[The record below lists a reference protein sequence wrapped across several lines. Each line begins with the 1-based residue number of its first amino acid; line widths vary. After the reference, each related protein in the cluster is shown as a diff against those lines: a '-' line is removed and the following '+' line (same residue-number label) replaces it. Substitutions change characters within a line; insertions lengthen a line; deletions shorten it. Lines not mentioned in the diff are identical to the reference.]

1 MEQPLDEAME
11 QVRAFGNDPWERK
24 LFSKLDQLNQDLM
37 DATQRKAENLKNMQD
52 AFKKQCEENKKDG
65 SMNVDDIMEKLNLE
79 EMASVILGQSVT
91 KTTDVPEHDVP
102 SLNIHDGS
110 IGVRIGGHSFSPIT
124 ATFPS
129 MISVAATFDIDVAR
143 QYGNALA
150 KEAHDNGVHAV
161 ITPSVTIH
169 RHPQGGHNHHSC
181 GEDPLLAGYMAA
193 AVIKGLEEKRVYAVA
208 KHFLNTGQERERD
221 ILDAEIDDKAL
232 REIYLKP
239 FEIICRSETQPW
251 AMLATCRSV
260 NGTRCDA
267 NEWLLQK
274 VLREEMK
281 FRGLIMTR
289 ATGMSP
295 LHDTINAGL
304 DLEMPTE
311 WTRRETRD
319 VVDAVKAGKV
329 TEDKAK
335 ERVRSVLNSL
345 AYIKDRENLPG
356 KFYQEFP
363 DVKTVLKDIGA
374 RGMVLLKNHDETLPL
389 KTPKGVQKTIAIIG
403 YGKYALG
410 HGGGTASYNA
420 PWTIDPLD
428 SLERHERAK
437 SVTFTWSRGFRTER
451 TLPSLTW
458 RAGCG
463 TVRNLNDDFGFTCR
477 GYRTGD
483 PVPAYV
489 EHGIYESVCMPEGI
503 FKGPGYTFEFLCNFT
518 PRETGR
524 HYMSCSGLGPTRV
537 WVDDQ
542 LILEQGRSCPEPTAF
557 YSKASPKEVAGRY
570 PFAVGKTYRI
580 LIRTESIDGLNLAAT
595 GRRVA
600 FRFGF
605 QLESVHDADIKTEA
619 VNLAER
625 ADYAL
630 VFTGHGLEYTT
641 DGRDLESFDLPN
653 GQNELVEAVASVNKK
668 TIVFNSTGG
677 PVALPWLDKV
687 KTLVQAWYPGQ
698 QCGNSVADVVLG
710 DAEPRGRLP
719 MTWPKRV
726 EDTPAH
732 ANFPSDAT
740 EGQTTVKHAE
750 GLLIGYKHYDRQG
763 GDANVLFPF
772 GFGLSYKPAC
782 ATFGSVKEQITED
795 VWAFGAQVFNNE
807 CKTDNLVVQVYV
819 GAVNPRPG
827 EPLKKL
833 VAFKKVQL
841 ALEEYGLV
849 RFIVKTRDVAYWDS
863 ERKLWALDKKAYRV
877 SFGLSAT
884 DIIDTRFVHV
894 ERAKTWEG

>member
-1 MEQPLDEAME
+1 M
-11 QVRAFGNDPWERK
+11 G
-24 LFSKLDQLNQDLM
+24 
-37 DATQRKAENLKNMQD
+37 KN
-52 AFKKQCEENKKDG
+52 N
-65 SMNVDDIMEKLNLE
+65 
-79 EMASVILGQSVT
+79 T
-91 KTTDVPEHDVP
+91 KTTDIPDHDVP
-102 SLNIHDGS
+102 SLNIQDGS
-110 IGVRIGGHSFSPIT
+110 IGVRVCTYASST
-124 ATFPS
+124 VLTTFPS
-129 MISVAATFDIDVAR
+129 MISVAATFDTDVAR

-150 KEAHDNGVHAV
+150 KGARDKGVHAL
-161 ITPSVTIH
+161 ITPAVTIH

-251 AMLATCRSV
+251 GILATCRSV

-289 ATGMSP
+289 ATAMGP

-304 DLEMPTE
+304 DLEMPTG
-311 WTRRETRD
+311 WTSHETRD
-319 VVDAVKAGKV
+319 VVDAVKAGHV

-335 ERVRSVLNSL
+335 ERVRSVLKSL
-345 AYIKDRENLPG
+345 AYIRDRENLRG
-356 KFYQEFP
+356 KFYEEFP
-363 DVKTVLKDIGA
+363 DVEAVIKDIGA
-374 RGMVLLKNHDETLPL
+374 KGMVLLKNHDETLPL
-389 KTPKGVQKTIAIIG
+389 KIPEGVPKTVAIIG
-403 YGKYALG
+403 FGRWSLG

-420 PWTIDPLD
+420 PRTLD
-428 SLERHERAK
+428 TLESLERHERAR
-437 SVTFTWSRGFRTER
+437 SITFRLCRGFRTER
-451 TLPSLTW
+451 TLPPLTW

-463 TVRNLNDDFGFTCR
+463 DVISLKNDFGFTCR
-477 GYRTGD
+477 GYRRGD

-489 EHGIYESVCMPEGI
+489 AHDFYESVFMPWTVLT
-503 FKGPGYTFEFLCNFT
+503 GPGYTFEFLCNFT
-518 PRETGR
+518 PSETGR

-542 LILEQGRSCPEPTAF
+542 LILEQGRPCPEPTAF
-557 YSKASPKEVAGRY
+557 YDKASPMEVRGRF
-570 PFAVGKTYRI
+570 PFEVGRTYRI
-580 LIRTESIDGLNLAAT
+580 LIRTESLDGLNLAAT
-595 GRRVA
+595 GKRVG

-605 QLESVHDADIKTEA
+605 QLESVHNADIVTEA
-619 VNLAER
+619 VNLAR
-625 ADYAL
+625 QADYAI

-653 GQNELVEAVASVNKK
+653 GQNELVEAVASVNRK

-677 PVALPWLDKV
+677 PVALPWLDRV

-698 QCGNSVADVVLG
+698 QCGNSVADVVFG

-719 MTWPKRV
+719 MTWPRRV
-726 EDTPAH
+726 EDIPAH

-740 EGQTTVKHAE
+740 EGQTSVKHAE
-750 GLLIGYKHYDRQG
+750 GLFVGYRHFDRPG
-763 GDANVLFPF
+763 GAANVLFPF
-772 GFGLSYKPAC
+772 GFGLGYNAARAS
-782 ATFGSVKEQITED
+782 FGRVHERITPD
-795 VWAFGAQVFNNE
+795 VWAFDAQVFSDE
-807 CKTDNLVVQVYV
+807 CKTDNLIVQVYV
-819 GAVNPRPG
+819 GPVDPQPR
-827 EPLKKL
+827 EPVKKL

-841 ALEEYGLV
+841 ALQEYGLV
-849 RFIVKTRDVAYWDS
+849 RFVVKTRDVASWDS
-863 ERKLWALDKKAYRV
+863 QRQLWALGEQSYKV

-884 DIIDTRFVHV
+884 DIIHTRIVRV
-894 ERAKTWEG
+894 EVAKTWKD